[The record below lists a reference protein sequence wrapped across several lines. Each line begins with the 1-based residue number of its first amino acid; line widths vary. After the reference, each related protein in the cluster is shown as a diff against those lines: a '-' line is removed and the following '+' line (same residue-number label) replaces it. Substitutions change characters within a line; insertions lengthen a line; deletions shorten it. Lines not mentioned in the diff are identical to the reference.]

1 MADKK
6 ITALTDLSTGVA
18 GADLLHVIDDPTGTP
33 INKKVSVTNFVNNLP
48 SFIGFS
54 NSYENITDGIQAA
67 VGITTA
73 LTLLASSGTNTATTL
88 ADGTVIGQLK
98 VIVHD
103 VDGGNS
109 ILAVTDALGFADIDF
124 VTAGDNATLMWT
136 GTTGWAL
143 LAVTDVLTDATA
155 SGTSAAIVD
164 IATAKGRLT
173 EHDKKRQE
181 DVALI
186 NALTGA
192 FQQCE
197 VFLQQLDNE
206 KPEMVGDDGNNAG

>member
-33 INKKVSVTNFVNNLP
+33 INKKISVTDLINNLP

-73 LTLLASSGTNTATTL
+73 LTLLGSSGTDTATTL
-88 ADGTVIGQLK
+88 ADGTVIGQIK

-103 VDGGNS
+103 TDGGNS
-109 ILAVTDALGFADIDF
+109 ILAVTDALGFADLDF
-124 VTAGDNATLMWT
+124 VDDGDTAMLMWT

-143 LAVTDVLTDATA
+143 LSQITV
-155 SGTSAAIVD
+155 AAD
-164 IATAKGRLT
+164 LG
-173 EHDKKRQE
+173 
-181 DVALI
+181 LI
-186 NALTGA
+186 DLAN
-192 FQQCE
+192 
-197 VFLQQLDNE
+197 
-206 KPEMVGDDGNNAG
+206 

>member
-33 INKKVSVTNFVNNLP
+33 INKKISVTDLVNNLP

-73 LTLLASSGTNTATTL
+73 LTLLGSSGTDTATTL
-88 ADGTVIGQLK
+88 ADGTVIGQIK
-98 VIVHD
+98 IIVHD
-103 VDGGNS
+103 TDGGNS
-109 ILAVTDALGFADIDF
+109 ILAVTDALGFADLDF
-124 VTAGDNATLMWT
+124 VDDGDTAMLMWI

-143 LAVTDVLTDATA
+143 LSQITVTADIGL
-155 SGTSAAIVD
+155 VD
-164 IATAKGRLT
+164 IA
-173 EHDKKRQE
+173 
-181 DVALI
+181 
-186 NALTGA
+186 N
-192 FQQCE
+192 
-197 VFLQQLDNE
+197 
-206 KPEMVGDDGNNAG
+206 

>member
-33 INKKVSVTNFVNNLP
+33 INKKISVTDLINNLP

-73 LTLLASSGTNTATTL
+73 LTLMASSGTNTATTL

-103 VDGGNS
+103 VDAGNS

-124 VTAGDNATLMWT
+124 VTAGDTAMLMWT

-143 LAVTDVLTDATA
+143 LSTADVASDAAA
-155 SGTSAAIVD
+155 SGAGALVD
-164 IATAKGRLT
+164 IA
-173 EHDKKRQE
+173 
-181 DVALI
+181 
-186 NALTGA
+186 N
-192 FQQCE
+192 
-197 VFLQQLDNE
+197 
-206 KPEMVGDDGNNAG
+206 

>member
-33 INKKVSVTNFVNNLP
+33 INKKVSVTNFINNLP

-67 VGITTA
+67 VGITSA
-73 LTLLASSGTNTATTL
+73 LTLLASSGTDTATTL
-88 ADGTVIGQLK
+88 ADGTIVGQLK

-164 IATAKGRLT
+164 ISNG
-173 EHDKKRQE
+173 
-181 DVALI
+181 
-186 NALTGA
+186 
-192 FQQCE
+192 
-197 VFLQQLDNE
+197 
-206 KPEMVGDDGNNAG
+206 

>member
-6 ITALTDLSTGVA
+6 ITALTDLSTGIA

-33 INKKVSVTNFVNNLP
+33 INKKISVTDLINNLP

-73 LTLLASSGTNTATTL
+73 LTLLASSGTDTATTL

-109 ILAVTDALGFADIDF
+109 ILAVTDALGFADLDF
-124 VTAGDNATLMWT
+124 VDDGDTAMLMWT

-143 LAVTDVLTDATA
+143 LSQITV
-155 SGTSAAIVD
+155 SADLGLVD
-164 IATAKGRLT
+164 IA
-173 EHDKKRQE
+173 
-181 DVALI
+181 
-186 NALTGA
+186 N
-192 FQQCE
+192 
-197 VFLQQLDNE
+197 
-206 KPEMVGDDGNNAG
+206 